1 MEEQMTCKELVEL
14 VTEYIEGTLPEDVR
28 IRVESHLTGC
38 DGCTN
43 YLEQMRQ
50 TIRLTGQVREENLT
64 ATQREDLLRLFR
76 GWQDTPGQPPPDTR

>member
-1 MEEQMTCKELVEL
+1 MDDEMTCKELVEL
-14 VTEYIEGTLPEDVR
+14 VTDYLEGTLAEDAR
-28 IRVESHLTGC
+28 LKMEDHLSRC

-64 ATQREDLLRLFR
+64 TQQREDLFKLFH
-76 GWQDTPGQPPPDTR
+76 GWKKS